1 MKNRSIRTTLLALV
15 ALAFLV
21 TVVGVIGLASYL
33 TGGII
38 REMAAIV
45 DTSQADLY
53 ALKLEAINDKLQGAV
68 TDLQNT
74 LKETGLVGTSMGKDY
89 ETEAQEN
96 VLKALRQQYYEG
108 KKIENDSV
116 YFFIVDAR
124 GTVVLHPTL
133 PQADTSLA
141 QLDFAKQMLEGKEA
155 SFSYRYK
162 DTNKWMFVKK
172 FDPWKWSVAF
182 TVPEKVKY
190 AGFDRVKNFLFGFR
204 NKLAL
209 MIMVL
214 AVVVISILA
223 VFIGHYVTQPIQ
235 RAVVGLTRGA
245 DQVASASRQ
254 VSSGSQALAEGAS
267 EQAASIEE
275 TSSSLQEMASM
286 TKQNALHAAEADKL
300 VKEANHVVIQADGTM
315 RNLTASMEEISTAS
329 EETSKI
335 VKTID
340 EIAFQT
346 NLLALN
352 AAVEAARAGE
362 AGAGFAVVAGEVRS
376 LAMRA
381 AEAAKSTANL
391 IEGTVKKVKEGHNL
405 VNQTNQAFSGV
416 AKGTSKIESLI
427 AEITAAS
434 NDQAQGVDQINRAA
448 IEMNKVIQR
457 VAANAEESASASE
470 EMTAQAEQMMEY
482 VSGLVALTGAKG
494 DGGLVTTSKEIIQ
507 SAFEGVKERRRRY
520 VKNPQNKNQQDKNPL
535 DTPQQKEFETDPI
548 GDLTKQ

>member
-38 REMAAIV
+38 REIAAIV
-45 DTSQADLY
+45 DSSQGDLY
-53 ALKLEAINDKLQGAV
+53 ALKLEGISDKLQGAL

-108 KKIENDSV
+108 KKVESDSV

-124 GTVVLHPTL
+124 GTVLLHPTL
-133 PQADTSLA
+133 PQGDTSLA

-162 DTNKWMFVKK
+162 DTDKWMFVKK

-190 AGFDRVKNFLFGFR
+190 AGFDRVKNSLFGFR

-209 MIMVL
+209 MIVVL

-235 RAVVGLTRGA
+235 LAVVGLTRGA

-254 VSSGSQALAEGAS
+254 VSSGSQSLAEGAS

-300 VKEANHVVIQADGTM
+300 VKEANQVVIQADGTM
-315 RNLTASMEEISTAS
+315 RNLTVSMEEISTAS

-362 AGAGFAVVAGEVRS
+362 VGAGFAVVAGEVRS

-416 AKGTSKIESLI
+416 AKGTAKIESLI
-427 AEITAAS
+427 AEITTAS

-482 VSGLVALTGAKG
+482 VSGLVALTGTKG
-494 DGGLVTTSKEIIQ
+494 DGGLITTSKEMIEH
-507 SAFEGVKERRRRY
+507 AFQGIKEKRRVVKS
-520 VKNPQNKNQQDKNPL
+520 QL
-535 DTPQQKEFETDPI
+535 DAPHQKEFKTDPV
-548 GDLTKQ
+548 GEFSQE

>member
-15 ALAFLV
+15 AVAFLV

-38 REMAAIV
+38 QEISSIV
-45 DTSQADLY
+45 DSSQGDLY
-53 ALKLEAINDKLQGAV
+53 ALKLGGITDKLQGAL

-108 KKIENDSV
+108 KKVENDSV

-133 PQADTSLA
+133 PQGDTSLA
-141 QLDFAKQMLEGKEA
+141 QLDFAKQMLEGKEV

-162 DTNKWMFVKK
+162 DTDKWMFVKK

-190 AGFDRVKNFLFGFR
+190 AGFDRVKNSLFGFR

-209 MIMVL
+209 MILVL

-245 DQVASASRQ
+245 DQVASASKQ
-254 VSSGSQALAEGAS
+254 VSSGSQSLAEGAS

-300 VKEANHVVIQADGTM
+300 VKEANQVVIQADGSM
-315 RNLTASMEEISTAS
+315 RKLTVSMEEISLAS

-381 AEAAKSTANL
+381 AEAAKSTSNL

-405 VNQTNQAFSGV
+405 VNQTNQAFSEV
-416 AKGTSKIESLI
+416 AKGTAKIESLI
-427 AEITAAS
+427 AEITTAS
-434 NDQAQGVDQINRAA
+434 NDQAQGIDQVNQAA
-448 IEMNKVIQR
+448 IEMNKVVQR

-494 DGGLVTTSKEIIQ
+494 DGGLFTTSKEIIQ
-507 SAFEGVKERRRRY
+507 NAFQGIKEKRRRY
-520 VKNPQNKNQQDKNPL
+520 VKNQQDKNPL
-535 DTPQQKEFETDPI
+535 DAPRQKEFKTDPI
-548 GDLTKQ
+548 VDFPHE

>member
-1 MKNRSIRTTLLALV
+1 
-15 ALAFLV
+15 
-21 TVVGVIGLASYL
+21 
-33 TGGII
+33 
-38 REMAAIV
+38 
-45 DTSQADLY
+45 
-53 ALKLEAINDKLQGAV
+53 
-68 TDLQNT
+68 
-74 LKETGLVGTSMGKDY
+74 
-89 ETEAQEN
+89 

-108 KKIENDSV
+108 KKVENDSV

-133 PQADTSLA
+133 PQGDTSLA

-162 DTNKWMFVKK
+162 DTDKWMFVKK

-190 AGFDRVKNFLFGFR
+190 AGFDRVKNSLFGFR

-235 RAVVGLTRGA
+235 HAVVGLTRGA

-254 VSSGSQALAEGAS
+254 VSSGSQSLAEGAS

-300 VKEANHVVIQADGTM
+300 VKEANQVVIQADGTM
-315 RNLTASMEEISTAS
+315 RNLTVSMEEISTAS

-362 AGAGFAVVAGEVRS
+362 VGAGFAVVAGEVRS

-416 AKGTSKIESLI
+416 AKGTAKIESLI
-427 AEITAAS
+427 AEITTAS

-494 DGGLVTTSKEIIQ
+494 DGSLITTSKEMIEHVFQGI
-507 SAFEGVKERRRRY
+507 KEKRRV
-520 VKNPQNKNQQDKNPL
+520 VKNQLDKNQLNAL
-535 DTPQQKEFETDPI
+535 HQKEFKTDPI
-548 GDLTKQ
+548 GEFSQE

>member
-38 REMAAIV
+38 REIAAIV
-45 DTSQADLY
+45 DSSQGDLY
-53 ALKLEAINDKLQGAV
+53 ALKLEGISDKLQGAL

-108 KKIENDSV
+108 KKVENDSV

-133 PQADTSLA
+133 PQGDTSLA

-162 DTNKWMFVKK
+162 DTDKWMFVKK

-190 AGFDRVKNFLFGFR
+190 AGFDRVKNSLFGFR

-209 MIMVL
+209 MIVVL

-235 RAVVGLTRGA
+235 LAVVGLTRGA

-254 VSSGSQALAEGAS
+254 VSSGSQSLAEGAS

-275 TSSSLQEMASM
+275 TSSALQEMASM

-300 VKEANHVVIQADGTM
+300 VKEANQVVIQANGSM
-315 RNLTASMEEISTAS
+315 RNLTASMEEISVAS

-416 AKGTSKIESLI
+416 AKGTAKVESLI
-427 AEITAAS
+427 AEITTAS
-434 NDQAQGVDQINRAA
+434 NDQAQGIDQVNRAA
-448 IEMNKVIQR
+448 IEMNKVVQR

-470 EMTAQAEQMMEY
+470 EMTAQAEQMKEY

-494 DGGLVTTSKEIIQ
+494 DGGLITTSKEMVQ
-507 SAFEGVKERRRRY
+507 NAFQGMKEKRRY
-520 VKNPQNKNQQDKNPL
+520 VKNQLNTLQQQEL
-535 DTPQQKEFETDPI
+535 ETDPI
-548 GDLTKQ
+548 GEFSQE

>member
-38 REMAAIV
+38 REISSIV
-45 DTSQADLY
+45 DSSQGDLY
-53 ALKLEAINDKLQGAV
+53 ALKLDGITDKLQGAL

-89 ETEAQEN
+89 EIEAQGN

-108 KKIENDSV
+108 KKVENDSV
-116 YFFIVDAR
+116 YFFIVDAQ
-124 GTVVLHPTL
+124 GTVLLHPAL
-133 PQADTSLA
+133 PQGDTSLA
-141 QLDFAKQMLEGKEA
+141 QLDFAKRMLEGKEA

-162 DTNKWMFVKK
+162 DADKWMFVKK

-190 AGFDRVKNFLFGFR
+190 AGFDRLKNTLFGFR

-223 VFIGHYVTQPIQ
+223 VFVGHYVTQPIQ
-235 RAVVGLTRGA
+235 HAVVGLTRGA

-275 TSSSLQEMASM
+275 TSSALQEMASM

-300 VKEANHVVIQADGTM
+300 VKEANQVVIQADGSM
-315 RNLTASMEEISTAS
+315 RKVTLSMEEISVAS

-362 AGAGFAVVAGEVRS
+362 AGAGFAVVAGEVRN

-416 AKGTSKIESLI
+416 ANGTAKIESLI
-427 AEITAAS
+427 AEITTAS
-434 NDQAQGVDQINRAA
+434 NDQAQGIDQVNRAA
-448 IEMNKVIQR
+448 IEMNKVVQR

-494 DGGLVTTSKEIIQ
+494 DGGLITTSKELIQ
-507 SAFEGVKERRRRY
+507 NAFEGIREKRRRY
-520 VKNPQNKNQQDKNPL
+520 VKNPL
-535 DTPQQKEFETDPI
+535 DMPHQKEFKADPI
-548 GDLTKQ
+548 GDFPKE

>member
-38 REMAAIV
+38 REIATIV
-45 DTSQADLY
+45 DSSQGDLY
-53 ALKLEAINDKLQGAV
+53 GLKLEGITDKLQGAL

-74 LKETGLVGTSMGKDY
+74 LKETGLVGTPMGKDY
-89 ETEAQEN
+89 EVEAQGN

-108 KKIENDSV
+108 KKVENDSV
-116 YFFIVDAR
+116 YFFIVDAQ
-124 GTVVLHPTL
+124 GTVLLHPTL
-133 PQADTSLA
+133 PHGDTSLA
-141 QLDFAKQMLEGKEA
+141 QLDFAKRMLEGKDT

-162 DTNKWMFVKK
+162 DMDKWMVVKK
-172 FDPWKWSVAF
+172 FDPWKWSLAF
-182 TVPEKVKY
+182 TVPENVKY
-190 AGFDRVKNFLFGFR
+190 AGFDRVKYSLFGFR

-223 VFIGHYVTQPIQ
+223 VFVGHYVTQPIQ
-235 RAVVGLTRGA
+235 HAVVGLTRGA

-300 VKEANHVVIQADGTM
+300 VKEANQVVIQADGSM
-315 RNLTASMEEISTAS
+315 RKLTGSMEEISMAS

-416 AKGTSKIESLI
+416 AKGTAKIESLI
-427 AEITAAS
+427 AEITTAS
-434 NDQAQGVDQINRAA
+434 NDQAQGIDQINRAA

-494 DGGLVTTSKEIIQ
+494 DGGLITPSKEIIQ
-507 SAFEGVKERRRRY
+507 NTFQGIKEKRRY
-520 VKNPQNKNQQDKNPL
+520 VKNQQDNHPL
-535 DTPQQKEFETDPI
+535 DAPPQKEFEADPI
-548 GDLTKQ
+548 GDFSEK